1 MTRSPIELLWTAKKD
16 KLNEFNYKADQLV
29 KLFCSRNEN
38 FEASVISQLLGILE
52 SNSEP
57 QNLGEFDRHRWN
69 WCTTNSKVVL
79 ARPRDMGAL

>member
-52 SNSEP
+52 SNSQP
-57 QNLGEFDRHRWN
+57 QNLGEFDRHGIAG
-69 WCTTNSKVVL
+69 TQ
-79 ARPRDMGAL
+79 PI